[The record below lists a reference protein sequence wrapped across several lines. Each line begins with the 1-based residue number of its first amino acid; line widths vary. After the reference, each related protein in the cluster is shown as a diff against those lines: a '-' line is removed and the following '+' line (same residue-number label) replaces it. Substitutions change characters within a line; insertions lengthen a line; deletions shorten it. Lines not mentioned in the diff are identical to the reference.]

1 MTARRGVTPEEAAAH
16 KRHYLGLPTSDM
28 ADLRDDLIAGN
39 GNVDLLAALQE
50 ELTTRI
56 EAARSAQA
64 ARVADS
70 EESP

>member
-1 MTARRGVTPEEAAAH
+1 MTRRRRVTPEEAAAH

-28 ADLRDDLIAGN
+28 ADLRDDLISGN

-56 EAARSAQA
+56 AAAQA
-64 ARVADS
+64 VRGALSAS
-70 EESP
+70 EVSP